1 MRVSIA
7 KDMSHR
13 NCLLASQ
20 LENHGDVL
28 AVEEVVSEVPIDPF
42 VPPPLLRIADFVE
55 GARPVADLFGSGRQ
69 EFLCPLL
76 LRCVFNSNPTV
87 SNMKEELKNIQYSY
101 TSCESDNC

>member
-7 KDMSHR
+7 VDMSHR

-20 LENHGDVL
+20 LENHGDAL
-28 AVEEVVSEVPIDPF
+28 AAEELVPEVPIDPL

-55 GARPVADLFGSGRQ
+55 RARPVTNLFGRGCQ

-76 LRCVFNSNPTV
+76 LRCVFNLSPHSNEPD
-87 SNMKEELKNIQYSY
+87 KWF
-101 TSCESDNC
+101 

>member
-7 KDMSHR
+7 MDMSRR

-20 LENHGDVL
+20 LENHGDAL
-28 AVEEVVSEVPIDPF
+28 AAEELIPEVPIDPL

-55 GARPVADLFGSGRQ
+55 RARPVANLFGRGRQ

-76 LRCVFNSNPTV
+76 LRYVFNSNPH
-87 SNMKEELKNIQYSY
+87 SA
-101 TSCESDNC
+101 